1 MIKTKRKEEK
11 CTELPDGLLQQ
22 AKQRRIEKKRIRK
35 ICPGKGLKPAR
46 NFVKVAQRE
55 RKQRTGWMERKT
67 ESGEGETEAETGM
80 AGLAELSTT
89 AAFYMWGTSLKDQVV
104 L

>member
-1 MIKTKRKEEK
+1 
-11 CTELPDGLLQQ
+11 
-22 AKQRRIEKKRIRK
+22 
-35 ICPGKGLKPAR
+35 
-46 NFVKVAQRE
+46 
-55 RKQRTGWMERKT
+55 MERKT

-80 AGLAELSTT
+80 AELAELSIT